1 MTADSR
7 DATGDEIARRPIIL
21 LVEDED
27 LLRETTGEY
36 LRLSGY
42 TVIEAASAGEAL
54 AAFVAG
60 ERVDAVFSDVHLPG
74 GTMDG
79 LRLALWVRR
88 HHRGVPVLLTSGQ
101 GEAIRLAAL
110 VGEQSFAA
118 KPYRQ
123 KEVVDRLRS
132 LLDERLGR

>member
-7 DATGDEIARRPIIL
+7 DDTGDEIARRPVIL

-42 TVIEAASAGEAL
+42 IVIEAENAAEAI

-60 ERVDAVFSDVHLPG
+60 QRVDAVFSDVHLPG
-74 GTMDG
+74 GPMDG

-110 VGEQSFAA
+110 VGEHSFAA
-118 KPYRQ
+118 KPYRL
-123 KEVVDRLRS
+123 KGVVDRLRS
-132 LLDERLGR
+132 LLDERLEG

>member
-7 DATGDEIARRPIIL
+7 GDIEDEIANRPVIL

-27 LLRETTGEY
+27 TLRETTSEY

-42 TVIEAASAGEAL
+42 AVLEAASAADAL

-60 ERVDAVFSDVHLPG
+60 KRVDAVFSDIHLPG
-74 GTMDG
+74 GMMEG

-88 HHRGVPVLLTSGQ
+88 HHRGVPVMLTSGQ

-110 VGEQSFAA
+110 VGEQSFAV

-132 LLDERLGR
+132 LLDERLDR